1 MKTKVKVEIDCKKIL
16 DRRGLG
22 KDQRAAK
29 YLAKLVRQKSD
40 KRVPKQDGDLKNHA
54 KVVPDGGGV
63 GILYPGPYGHYQY
76 HGEVMAGRAPKHYTG
91 KPLDHNQAPVRGS
104 KWDERTMQAEGSQIV
119 EAFAKYVGG
128 QPK

>member
-1 MKTKVKVEIDCKKIL
+1 MKTKVTVDIDCKKIL
-16 DRRGLG
+16 DSRGLG

-29 YLAKLVRQKSD
+29 YLANLVRQKSD
-40 KRVPKQDGDLKNHA
+40 KRVPMQDGDLKNHA
-54 KVVPDGGGV
+54 KVVADGGGV
-63 GILYPGPYGHYQY
+63 SILYPEPYAHYQY

-91 KPLDHNQAPVRGS
+91 KPLDYNQSPVRGS

-128 QPK
+128 KPK